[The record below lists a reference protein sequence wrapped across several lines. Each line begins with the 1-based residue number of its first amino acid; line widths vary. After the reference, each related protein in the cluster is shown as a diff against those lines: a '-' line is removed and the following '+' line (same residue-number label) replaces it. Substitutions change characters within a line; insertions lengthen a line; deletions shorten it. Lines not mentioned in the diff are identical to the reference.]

1 MKKTLSVLIISLLS
15 FYAVASESA
24 IDTTT
29 IRKTG
34 WNFGPLPVIGYN
46 SDLGFQYGAC
56 CDMFNY
62 SDGSMFPNYRDHFYV
77 EASRYTKQQTLAYL
91 LYDSNY
97 LIPGIRSVFVA
108 SYQLD
113 PMYYFYGYNGLEPYV
128 PSLNANKETHT
139 ARYSYWRSMIRVMA
153 DFQGDIIGPN
163 FRWAAGAAFWHF
175 KLKDLQIADYDP
187 EKTLFMEYKNSGL
200 VKPEETNGGSHLEF
214 KLGLVYD
221 SRDFAPSPSKG
232 IWAEAFLT
240 GAPDFFKSGSAYLK
254 FCAHFRQYVSMG
266 SDAFVFAYHLAY
278 QSTIAGHTPF
288 YLLQNIYNLKML
300 QTSSEG
306 LGSANSL
313 RSILPCRLLGE
324 SYAWGNF
331 EFRFRLFKFNLI
343 NQSWYVGL
351 NPFFDCG
358 WVLKPYRPAECAAF
372 YNLSESEI
380 ISRTRGFH
388 SSAGMGLKLG
398 MNRNFI
404 LSVEGAV
411 PLKKDD
417 GSFGVNVGFN
427 YIF

>member
-97 LIPGIRSVFVA
+97 LIPGIRSVFGA

-324 SYAWGNF
+324 FA
-331 EFRFRLFKFNLI
+331 
-343 NQSWYVGL
+343 GL
-351 NPFFDCG
+351 DFDH
-358 WVLKPYRPAECAAF
+358 AAVRELDF
-372 YNLSESEI
+372 LVDNV
-380 ISRTRGFH
+380 H
-388 SSAGMGLKLG
+388 
-398 MNRNFI
+398 FI
-404 LSVEGAV
+404 VFLNVFL
-411 PLKKDD
+411 LKKGWLHTETIPEFPILTID
-417 GSFGVNVGFN
+417 GDRAP
-427 YIF
+427 